1 MFLIPGLT
9 NDFGRDRS
17 SSGGPQNIH
26 TLFKPVPVQPS
37 PDDINLGEEIAG
49 TINKQALL
57 KQLNRFFQ
65 SPEIRALCKEQGL
78 DDYLYHQA
86 RSYPAACSIALAL
99 RLLVNHIY
107 EKCTND

>member
-1 MFLIPGLT
+1 MFVIPDLT

-49 TINKQALL
+49 KINKQALL

-86 RSYPAACSIALAL
+86 RFLSSSLFDCVGAAPFGQPNI
-99 RLLVNHIY
+99 
-107 EKCTND
+107 